1 MEDLTRHF
9 NTQADASPHNMT
21 PALRARILKLNEHD
35 MQLYRCAE
43 ELLTEELQKPA
54 ERRMHHKAKKGE
66 GWGGGGK

>member
-1 MEDLTRHF
+1 
-9 NTQADASPHNMT
+9 MT